1 MLNVVKAIQYKRRS
15 EFSLYIIQMRYSLQ
29 YERESTITTCQA
41 DGEILWSWRSVKE
54 EFGFDMDTEIQVL
67 HRLPVLSFYSM
78 IRFKTLETEYRSFF
92 LVPARLASSL
102 WHKVRI
108 SCSLLTR
115 WLIEKEEPDKLNL
128 KSNFSSGLYTSDLRK
143 LLFYQLESVQKTN
156 LLVTISGIDRKKQLF
171 DIYWNDW
178 NEMIFSTT
186 SPDSFS

>member
-1 MLNVVKAIQYKRRS
+1 MLWKR
-15 EFSLYIIQMRYSLQ
+15 FNIKDVLNFHYTLYRCPTVYSMK
-29 YERESTITTCQA
+29 ERESTITTCQA
-41 DGEILWSWRSVKE
+41 DEEILWSWRSVKE
-54 EFGFDMDTEIQVL
+54 EFGFDMDTEIQIFHL
-67 HRLPVLSFYSM
+67 HVLSFYSM

-143 LLFYQLESVQKTN
+143 LLFYQLVSV
-156 LLVTISGIDRKKQLF
+156 
-171 DIYWNDW
+171 
-178 NEMIFSTT
+178 
-186 SPDSFS
+186 